1 MVIAGGATG
10 GLIAGG
16 IATEYD
22 KSKIQKELREQYG
35 IDVKEI
41 KAYNMDK
48 MPEEVWSLCSDYFEN
63 QDKQSM
69 YMDLT
74 ARAYQMAML
83 MCLAEGVYQ
92 LGMTLEQYFQ
102 NKKDSSAQVSAGAM
116 AGNKGESGALLKD
129 KGGLSTTNN
138 T

>member
-1 MVIAGGATG
+1 
-10 GLIAGG
+10 
-16 IATEYD
+16 
-22 KSKIQKELREQYG
+22 
-35 IDVKEI
+35 
-41 KAYNMDK
+41 
-48 MPEEVWSLCSDYFEN
+48 
-63 QDKQSM
+63 M